1 MRKSD
6 FYSWYLLFKSCDKKF
21 DRNSTNL
28 WLISNKQKDQFWFGK
43 TIRLEIMFSTNITI
57 LWNSLL
63 TSKQKTWRYY
73 SRFFCLLKKAKLYI
87 TAIVDIS
94 TIKKCKF
101 KEGFKYWYLFL
112 LGDKCTNAE
121 KELTDTKE
129 VLNALKSDN
138 VSTKKA
144 LQGIYFPI
152 FLLSFT
158 LIKLYTVV
166 YRGIKSPNV
175 HHKNTLIWYMI
186 FTKRIEKR

>member
-1 MRKSD
+1 
-6 FYSWYLLFKSCDKKF
+6 
-21 DRNSTNL
+21 
-28 WLISNKQKDQFWFGK
+28 
-43 TIRLEIMFSTNITI
+43 MF
-57 LWNSLL
+57 
-63 TSKQKTWRYY
+63 TSKQNLEILSNFYGLFRKP
-73 SRFFCLLKKAKLYI
+73 KVYI
-87 TAIVDIS
+87 TAILDIS
-94 TIKKCKF
+94 IIEKCKF
-101 KEGFKYWYLFL
+101 KEGFKYWYFFL

-158 LIKLYTVV
+158 LIKLCTVV

-186 FTKRIEKR
+186 FTKCIEKGQCQHQKSIVARYLFPYFSFEYYLD